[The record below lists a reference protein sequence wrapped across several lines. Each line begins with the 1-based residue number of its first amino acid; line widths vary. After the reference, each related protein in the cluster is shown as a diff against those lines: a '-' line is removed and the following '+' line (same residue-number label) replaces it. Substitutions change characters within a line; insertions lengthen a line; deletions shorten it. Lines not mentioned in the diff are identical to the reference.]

1 MFLGKSIQCAQTISI
16 FCFISGSTFL
26 VRLETIFLA
35 KKTDMPLYY
44 FLLQTVPIA
53 IFFLK
58 DHTLKVTFSVKIA

>member
-1 MFLGKSIQCAQTISI
+1 MFLGKSIQCAQMISI

-26 VRLETIFLA
+26 VLLETIFLA

-53 IFFLK
+53 IFFKKIIPLK
-58 DHTLKVTFSVKIA
+58 SLFLLK